1 MRTLEDYKKY
11 MDFCFRNMDYRSF
24 DKKEPLNRYHTF
36 KYCFDYL
43 NTLETCN
50 VLEMGTSRSF
60 VDGRFPGCNSND
72 TKYWEPN
79 NPEKWDFG
87 AGCFTYLC
95 AEQVP
100 KCKLTTLDLISSHIR
115 RCKHMTQNFDNITY
129 VISPSEG
136 HLRRLEEKQDLIY
149 MDTGDMTPI
158 EPVAQLHLRE
168 AKLIVERDLLNEGGL
183 ILIDDVRNP
192 TPKKHGETSH
202 FGKAKYSIPYFLEN
216 GFELVMDEYQV
227 ILKKKD

>member
-1 MRTLEDYKKY
+1 MRTLEDYKDY
-11 MDFCFRNMDYRSF
+11 IDRCFRGMDFSSF

-36 KYCFDYL
+36 KYCFDFL
-43 NTLETCN
+43 NKLDSCS

-60 VDGRFPGCNSND
+60 VDGRFPGCNSDN
-72 TKYWEPN
+72 TRFWEPN

-100 KCKLTTLDLISSHIR
+100 KCKLTTLDLISSHIKR
-115 RCKHMTQNFDNITY
+115 SRHMTQNFKNINY
-129 VISPSEG
+129 IVSPSERY
-136 HLRRLEEKQDLIY
+136 LKNLDTKQDLIY

-168 AKLIVERDLLNEGGL
+168 AKLIVERDLIKPHGL

-192 TPKKHGETSH
+192 TPKKFGETSN
-202 FGKAKYSIPYFLEN
+202 FGKAKYSIPYLLEN
-216 GFELVMDEYQV
+216 GFELVVDEYQV
-227 ILKKKD
+227 ILRKK